1 MSSRPK
7 LKIDWATYEAAKYA
21 CQHWHYS
28 KKIPVNKLLKIGVWE
43 DGAFIG
49 VIIFGVGASAVIHK
63 QFGLKNTEVCELVR
77 IALKEHKTPV
87 SRMISIALRFLR
99 ANASKIR
106 VVVSFADP
114 NEGHHGG
121 IYQATNWIYT
131 GKSAITTEYFYN
143 GDWRHKTD
151 VYKRVP
157 GGGKAIKQLKSRKK
171 PGKYRYIMPLDD
183 EMQKRIEPLRKP
195 YPKRDKQAIG
205 GDQPHSGGAAPTVTL
220 QKNDR
225 CFFGD

>member
-1 MSSRPK
+1 MSSRPE

-157 GGGKAIKQLKSRKK
+157 GGGQGHK
-171 PGKYRYIMPLDD
+171 
-183 EMQKRIEPLRKP
+183 
-195 YPKRDKQAIG
+195 
-205 GDQPHSGGAAPTVTL
+205 TT
-220 QKNDR
+220 
-225 CFFGD
+225 